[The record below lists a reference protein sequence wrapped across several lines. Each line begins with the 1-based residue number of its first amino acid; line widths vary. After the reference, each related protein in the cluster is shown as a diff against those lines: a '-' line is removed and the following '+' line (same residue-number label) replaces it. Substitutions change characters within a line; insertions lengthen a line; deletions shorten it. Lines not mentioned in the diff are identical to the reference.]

1 MSRFYITTPIYYVN
15 DVPHIGHAYT
25 TIAADV
31 LARWYRLQGDEVFF
45 LTGTDEHGTKIAQA
59 ATAHNRAPQEYCDEV
74 AAQFQQAWKDL
85 HISND
90 SFVRTTSPAHARTVQ
105 AFLKVLWDKG
115 VIYKARYQG
124 KYCVQCERFY
134 AEDELIGG
142 LCPDHRIPPEVQSE
156 DNYFFRLSQFRES
169 LLAAITDESHPQHL
183 KIYPLQRRNEVI
195 GKLKQDVNDLRISRA
210 TLSWGIPL
218 PWDRSQTTYVWVD
231 ALLNYLTAI
240 GYPDDTPHSELW
252 WPADLHLMAKDI
264 LWFHAVIWP
273 ALLMAAE
280 MKLPKKIFVHGFFT
294 VNGQKMSKSMGN
306 VIRPAELI
314 KEFGVDGT
322 RFLLLSAFPFGAD
335 GDFNQELMTTNYNAS
350 LANDLGNLISRSFT
364 MVENFCAGKM
374 PPEDGKDRVKT
385 RVFDELKKVHEH
397 LDRLQFHFALTSI
410 ISAVELLNGF
420 IEEQAPWKLA
430 KTSPLEGQSVLREVM
445 VCIKM
450 ILFYLWPFMSDT
462 AQTVWRQLGQT
473 DDLIAS
479 AKRFFDQE
487 GLAAASA
494 ALDLPAGQPTQKGT
508 PLFPRK

>member
-1 MSRFYITTPIYYVN
+1 MTQYFLTTPIYYVN

-31 LARWYRLQGDEVFF
+31 LARWHRLLGDEVFF

-59 ATAHNRAPQEYCDEV
+59 AAARNRDPQQYTDEIS
-74 AAQFQQAWKDL
+74 AQFQQAWKDL
-85 HISND
+85 RISND
-90 SFVRTTSPAHARTVQ
+90 SFIRTTSPAHLRAVQ
-105 AFLKVLWDKG
+105 TFLKALWDKG
-115 VIYKARYQG
+115 VIYKARYSG

-156 DNYFFRLSQFRES
+156 DNYFFRLSQFKED
-169 LLAAITDESHPQHL
+169 LLAAITDENHPQHF

-195 GKLKQDVNDLRISRA
+195 GKLKQDVNDLSISRA

-231 ALLNYLTAI
+231 ALINYMTAI
-240 GYPDDTPHSELW
+240 GYPDDTTRLEQW
-252 WPADLHLMAKDI
+252 WPAALHLMAKDI

-273 ALLMAAE
+273 ALLMATGL
-280 MKLPKKIFVHGFFT
+280 KLPKKVFVHGFFT

-335 GDFNQELMTTNYNAS
+335 GDFNLELMKTAYNAG
-350 LANDLGNLISRSFT
+350 LANDLGNLISRSLT
-364 MVENFCAGKM
+364 MVENYCQGNVPA
-374 PPEDGKDRVKT
+374 EDNKDRIKT
-385 RVFDELKKVHEH
+385 PVLSELKKIAEH
-397 LDRLQFHFALTSI
+397 LDRLQFHSALASI
-410 ISAVELLNGF
+410 ISAVEHLNGF
-420 IEEQAPWKLA
+420 IESQAPWKLA
-430 KTSPLEGQSVLREVM
+430 KTSPEECQSVLREVL
-445 VCIKM
+445 VCIKA
-450 ILFYLWPFMSDT
+450 LCFFLWPIMPDT
-462 AQTVWRQLGQT
+462 TVLIWKSLGQT
-473 DDLIAS
+473 DDIT
-479 AKRFFDQE
+479 
-487 GLAAASA
+487 AAAKLFFSHST
-494 ALDLPAGQPTQKGT
+494 LTLPAGQKIQKGP

>member
-25 TIAADV
+25 TVAADV
-31 LARWYRLQGDEVFF
+31 LARWYRLQDEEVFF

-59 ATAHNRAPQEYCDEV
+59 AAARNRAPQEYCDEV

-85 HISND
+85 KISND
-90 SFVRTTSPAHARTVQ
+90 SFIRTTSPAHARSVQ
-105 AFLKVLWDKG
+105 TFLKALWDKG

-169 LLAAITDESHPQHL
+169 LLAAITDENHPQHF
-183 KIYPLQRRNEVI
+183 KIYPQQRRNEVI
-195 GKLKQDVNDLRISRA
+195 GKLKQEVNDLSISRA
-210 TLSWGIPL
+210 TLSWGITL

-231 ALLNYLTAI
+231 ALLNYMTAI
-240 GYPDDTPHSELW
+240 GYPDDPTHMNTW
-252 WPADLHLMAKDI
+252 WPANLHLMAKDI

-273 ALLMAAE
+273 ALLMATE

-322 RFLLLSAFPFGAD
+322 RYLLLCAFPFGAD
-335 GDFNQELMTTNYNAS
+335 GDFNQDLMKTAYNAA
-350 LANDLGNLISRSFT
+350 LANDIGNLFSRTFT
-364 MVENFCAGKM
+364 MMENFCQGTVPAD
-374 PPEDGKDRVKT
+374 DGKDRVKS
-385 RVFDELKKVHEH
+385 RVLNELKKIPEQ
-397 LDRLQFHFALTSI
+397 LERLQFHLAQASI
-410 ISAVELLNGF
+410 VSAVELLNGF

-430 KTSPLEGQSVLREVM
+430 KTAPAEAQSVLREVLVSM
-445 VCIKM
+445 KA
-450 ILFYLWPFMSDT
+450 ILYYLWPFIPDT
-462 AQTVWRQLGQT
+462 TQIVWRQLGQT
-473 DDLIAS
+473 DDFTAS
-479 AKRFFDQE
+479 AKRFFTQ
-487 GLAAASA
+487 GGTV
-494 ALDLPAGQPTQKGT
+494 DLPAGQKTTKGS